1 MDQIDYKILSVLHE
15 NARIPISEM
24 SRMIAMSQPAVTER
38 LRKLEEQGVI
48 TGYRAELSP
57 LKLGKH
63 TTAFVMFKSNNCRD
77 FETFAEASP
86 EIVDLYRIS
95 GEYNYLMKVVTETS
109 ETLAQFLDACTAFGF
124 STTLIVL
131 STRFEDKSLVG
142 SDLLPNG
149 ASQAKPVQIV
159 KRGS

>member
-1 MDQIDYKILSVLHE
+1 MDQIDSKILSLMHE

-48 TGYRAELSP
+48 TGYRAKLSP
-57 LKLGKH
+57 RKLGKQ
-63 TTAFVMFKSNNCRD
+63 TTAFVLFKTTDCKG
-77 FETFAEASP
+77 FAAFSEKSP

-95 GEYNYLMKVVTETS
+95 GEYNFLMKVLS
-109 ETLAQFLDACTAFGF
+109 ETTESLTGFLDECSAFGF

-131 STRFEDKSLVG
+131 STPFEDKSLVT
-142 SDLLPNG
+142 SEL
-149 ASQAKPVQIV
+149 
-159 KRGS
+159 